1 MCVLI
6 YFQKYNIAVKMDKCH
21 KATWNKLYMI
31 IYVHSLFAVLLLIK
45 KTKQKGSKWFW

>member
-1 MCVLI
+1 
-6 YFQKYNIAVKMDKCH
+6 MDKCY
-21 KATWNKLYMI
+21 KAMCNAFYMI